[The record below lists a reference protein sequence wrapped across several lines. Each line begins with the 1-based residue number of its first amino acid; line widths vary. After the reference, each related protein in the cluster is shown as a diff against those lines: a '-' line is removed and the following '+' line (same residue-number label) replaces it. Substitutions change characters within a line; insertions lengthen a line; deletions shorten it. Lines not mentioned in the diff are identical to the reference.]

1 MVNAR
6 HREVLKSLTSKRVE
20 SSASN
25 ADHGD
30 SDDGSSSSF
39 KDLNFRGF
47 MEEETK
53 ALSLMITKK
62 VGKAVKKA
70 MPYYINQTTANIKE
84 MIQKELEEFKM
95 EGFVKESKK
104 DNAITRWLNAVECAF
119 RTSRCEEKNKVNFAS
134 NFLRE
139 SAKIW
144 WEGNFFEK
152 RKGWLKLCSWKEF
165 KDLFNAEY
173 ALAEEI
179 DRIREEFQ
187 SLMLTNESV
196 NELWKKFNDMVAN
209 CLDKN
214 LSTPTNKLPF
224 PLDVEIADSKVM
236 VISNVYHDV
245 EIKIDDSTFRIDLI
259 PIMLGEFNIVIDMD
273 WLDKYNVVILY
284 TSFEKKS
291 VNDVS
296 VVNEFLDVFRKIC
309 QEEVGSRELANID
322 VVLETTENIETIRE
336 RLKAAQD
343 RWENYADNRRK
354 HIKFNVRDFILKRV
368 GEVAYI
374 ELPEE
379 MRGIHN
385 TFHVSYLKKWLADES
400 SVITLD
406 DIEIYLELTSR
417 EEPKTILGRKLRQL
431 QNKVIPLVKVQMEA
445 S

>member
-1 MVNAR
+1 M
-6 HREVLKSLTSKRVE
+6 S
-20 SSASN
+20 
-25 ADHGD
+25 
-30 SDDGSSSSF
+30 
-39 KDLNFRGF
+39 
-47 MEEETK
+47 
-53 ALSLMITKK
+53 
-62 VGKAVKKA
+62 
-70 MPYYINQTTANIKE
+70 
-84 MIQKELEEFKM
+84 
-95 EGFVKESKK
+95 
-104 DNAITRWLNAVECAF
+104 
-119 RTSRCEEKNKVNFAS
+119 
-134 NFLRE
+134 
-139 SAKIW
+139 
-144 WEGNFFEK
+144 
-152 RKGWLKLCSWKEF
+152 
-165 KDLFNAEY
+165 
-173 ALAEEI
+173 AEEDKSMPDVVTGTI
-179 DRIREEFQ
+179 LVNSLQARELYDSVSSVFFVSYEFR
-187 SLMLTNESV
+187 
-196 NELWKKFNDMVAN
+196 
-209 CLDKN
+209 KN

-236 VISNVYHDV
+236 VISNVYRDV
-245 EIKIDDSTFRIDLI
+245 EIKIDDSTFRINLI
-259 PIMLGEFNIVIDMD
+259 PIMLGEFNIVIDID

-291 VNDVS
+291 VNDVL

-309 QEEVGSRELANID
+309 QKVSHTGMLERSGSRELANID

-336 RLKAAQD
+336 RLKATQD